1 MVIVKRKV
9 LNLSVKFKKAVVVS
23 NLENV
28 VAGGCNLLFSLLD
41 FIKVSGLTVGC
52 QETIPITPLINLPK
66 HNRKIGLPHLS
77 K

>member
-1 MVIVKRKV
+1 M
-9 LNLSVKFKKAVVVS
+9 NLSVKFKKAVVVS

-28 VAGGCNLLFSLLD
+28 VASGCNLLFSLLE

-52 QETIPITPLINLPK
+52 QETIPIIPLITLPT
-66 HNRKIGLPHLS
+66 HNRRVGPPNLS